1 MLDTSPSARREYQI
15 VMKINEGTVDRA
27 LRLVVGLGILSLT
40 VVGPKTL
47 WGLAGIVPVLT
58 GAIGYCPLYSLIGI
72 NTRSTRTQKPAV

>member
-1 MLDTSPSARREYQI
+1 MRTGEYQI
-15 VMKINEGTVDRA
+15 GMKINEGAVDRI

-47 WGLAGIVPVLT
+47 WGLVGIVPVLT

-72 NTRSTRTQKPAV
+72 RTCAAQAQKPAA